1 MRAADGANG
10 DFVRYLPWMFLGFGL
25 VFTALSA
32 WIIAREMRGRHWRAI
47 EGRVIGHQRRASR
60 NGETGSTTILHAAEI
75 EYRLPGLPPARFVDS
90 MASSNPPAIGAAVR
104 LRYNPDDHDEIMVWA
119 PLGRALFHG
128 IFLAIGLI
136 FIGCGIFAMVIS

>member
-47 EGRVIGHQRRASR
+47 EGRVIGHQRPRQ
-60 NGETGSTTILHAAEI
+60 
-75 EYRLPGLPPARFVDS
+75 PQ
-90 MASSNPPAIGAAVR
+90 
-104 LRYNPDDHDEIMVWA
+104 
-119 PLGRALFHG
+119 
-128 IFLAIGLI
+128 
-136 FIGCGIFAMVIS
+136 